1 MGIQRFFAITALLC
15 AVSLAPLTSV
25 HASSVIIEDNTD
37 LMQGSESFVDS
48 FTVST
53 PGTLTISLAS
63 IPWLDTLSDLQFSLA
78 SAGQLVGPSMGAGTE
93 SFQIQPGTYSGMLF
107 GDADGKYGLG
117 LFNLELSFQP
127 LSTVPVPPSLLLLLS
142 GVGLLAAG
150 QGRRR
155 VGL

>member
-1 MGIQRFFAITALLC
+1 MRTQRFFALTALLC
-15 AVSLAPLTSV
+15 AVSLAPLSIV
-25 HASSVIIEDNTD
+25 HASSVIEDNTN

-48 FTVST
+48 FSVST

-63 IPWLDTLSDLQFSLA
+63 IAWLDTLSDLQFSLA
-78 SAGQLVGPSMGAGTE
+78 SAGQLVGPSMGAGNE

-107 GDADGKYGLG
+107 GDADGKYKLG
-117 LFNLELSFQP
+117 LFNLEISFQP
-127 LSTVPVPPSLLLLLS
+127 QSAVPLPPSLLLLLS

-155 VGL
+155 IGL

>member
-1 MGIQRFFAITALLC
+1 MGTQRFFALTALLC

-25 HASSVIIEDNTD
+25 HASTVIEDNTN
-37 LMQGSESFVDS
+37 LIQGNESFVDS

-93 SFQIQPGTYSGMLF
+93 SLQIQAGTYSGMLF
-107 GDADGKYGLG
+107 GDADGKYQLG
-117 LFNLELSFQP
+117 LSNLEISFQP
-127 LSTVPVPPSLLLLLS
+127 QSVVPLPPSLLLLLS

-155 VGL
+155 IDL